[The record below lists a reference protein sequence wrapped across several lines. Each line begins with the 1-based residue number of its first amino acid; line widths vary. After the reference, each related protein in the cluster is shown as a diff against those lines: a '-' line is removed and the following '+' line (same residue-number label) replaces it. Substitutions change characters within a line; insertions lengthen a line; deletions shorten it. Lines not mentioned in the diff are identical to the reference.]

1 MLTRRS
7 LLTGSSA
14 LLCSCALPWCA
25 GDSIAP
31 QLEAIRARVGGRLG
45 VHALDTHTG
54 RRVGLADAE
63 RFAMA
68 STFKLLLA
76 AAILERC
83 DRGALQ
89 LEQRV
94 AYYASDLV
102 PHAPETE
109 KNLARG
115 FMTIEELCA
124 AIVTVSDNPAAN
136 LLLAQLGGPAAL
148 TRFARSLGDDVTRL
162 DRIEPELNTNTPGD
176 PRDTTSPRAMVDTM
190 QRVLLGSVLSSAS
203 RERLIAWSVAT
214 QTGHKRIRAGLPS
227 AWRVGDKTGTGAN
240 GSVNDVAIAWPPQ
253 GRAPILIAIYMSE
266 SKQSVAALSTAHAEV
281 ATAIARYC
289 QSS

>member
-7 LLTGSSA
+7 LLAGSSA

-25 GDSIAP
+25 SNSFTA
-31 QLEAIRARVGGRLG
+31 QLEAIRARIGGRLG
-45 VHALDTHTG
+45 VHALDTANG
-54 RRVGLADAE
+54 RRIGLTDDE
-63 RFAMA
+63 RFSMA

-76 AAILERC
+76 AAVLERC

-89 LEQRV
+89 LDQHV
-94 AYYASDLV
+94 AYGASDLV

-115 FMTIEELCA
+115 FMTVEELCA

-136 LLLAQLGGPAAL
+136 LLLAQLGGPAEL
-148 TRFARSLGDDVTRL
+148 TGFVRSHGDEVTRL
-162 DRIEPELNTNTPGD
+162 DRVEPELNTNTPGD

-190 QRVLLGSVLSSAS
+190 QRVLLGSALTARS
-203 RERLIAWSVAT
+203 RERLIGWLIAA
-214 QTGHKRIRAGLPS
+214 QTGRKRIRAGLPS
-227 AWRVGDKTGTGAN
+227 DWRAGDKTGTGAN
-240 GSVNDVAIAWPPQ
+240 GAVNDVAIAWPA
-253 GRAPILIAIYMSE
+253 RSAPVLIAIYMSE
-266 SKQSVAALSTAHAEV
+266 SEHGPDVLEPAHAEV
-281 ATAIARYC
+281 AAVIARFC

>member
-7 LLTGSSA
+7 LLIGSST
-14 LLCSCALPWCA
+14 LLCSCALPGCA
-25 GDSIAP
+25 SSSITE
-31 QLEAIRARVGGRLG
+31 QLEAIRARLGGRLG
-45 VHALDTHTG
+45 VHALDTASG
-54 RRVGLADAE
+54 RRTGVADGE

-76 AAILERC
+76 AAVLERC

-89 LEQRV
+89 LGQPV
-94 AYYASDLV
+94 AYGAADLV

-115 FMTIEELCA
+115 FMTVEELCA

-136 LLLAQLGGPAAL
+136 LLLARLGGPQAL

-162 DRIEPELNTNTPGD
+162 DRIEPELNANTPGD

-203 RERLIAWSVAT
+203 RDRLIGWLVAA
-214 QTGHKRIRAGLPS
+214 QTGLKRIRAGLPRDVR
-227 AWRVGDKTGTGAN
+227 AGDKTGTGAN
-240 GSVNDVAIAWPPQ
+240 GAVNDVAIVWPK
-253 GRAPILIAIYMSE
+253 GRAPLVIAIYMSE
-266 SKQSVAALSTAHAEV
+266 SKQSLDVLSSAHAE
-281 ATAIARYC
+281 IAAVVC
-289 QSS
+289 NWSIELT